1 MLAKNSQAP
10 RSIRKHALS
19 LAFFASK
26 LAPTEGDPTRTAALF
41 CILLIYPCPSHPTPA
56 RGHRS
61 DPVPMDRTL
70 TVFTFRWPLLLA
82 AVFALCATGCSQQ
95 QGRDIA
101 RQFSDGKPDEFFQTS
116 VDRMATLGM
125 RDNLQSLYLLMSKLY
140 LRNPNQWRQS
150 GYPDAVTAAR
160 QIRQAIEN
168 RQPLPALGDRRDL
181 AALSYS
187 LSPDFRGDRVGAFIY
202 AIGSMLVTA
211 HGGRTQFYVT
221 DSINP
226 QFVSNA
232 ARNIE
237 KATWLLSQRQDANG
251 VLLLFSNEI
260 SEEGSNLS
268 FAVEFGKIVARLDLL
283 TQILD
288 ERYRRIGLNYAQSLL
303 LMNFLPVQ

>member
-1 MLAKNSQAP
+1 
-10 RSIRKHALS
+10 
-19 LAFFASK
+19 
-26 LAPTEGDPTRTAALF
+26 
-41 CILLIYPCPSHPTPA
+41 
-56 RGHRS
+56 
-61 DPVPMDRTL
+61 MDH
-70 TVFTFRWPLLLA
+70 TFRLFIFLRSMFCPLLLA
-82 AVFALCATGCSQQ
+82 AAFMLGISACTQQ
-95 QGRDIA
+95 QGRDIVQ
-101 RQFSDGKPDEFFQTS
+101 QFSNGKPDEFFQTS

-125 RDNLQSLYLLMSKLY
+125 RDNLQSLYLLMNKLY
-140 LRNPNQWRQS
+140 LRNPSQWRQS
-150 GYPDAVTAAR
+150 GHVDAVSAAR
-160 QIRQAIEN
+160 EIRQAIEN
-168 RQPLPALGDRRDL
+168 KQPLPALGERRDL

-187 LSPDFRGDRVGAFIY
+187 LSAEFRGDRVGAFIY

-211 HGGRTQFYVT
+211 HGGRTQFYVS

-226 QFVSNA
+226 RFVSNA

-283 TQILD
+283 TQMLD

>member
-1 MLAKNSQAP
+1 
-10 RSIRKHALS
+10 
-19 LAFFASK
+19 
-26 LAPTEGDPTRTAALF
+26 
-41 CILLIYPCPSHPTPA
+41 
-56 RGHRS
+56 
-61 DPVPMDRTL
+61 MDRT
-70 TVFTFRWPLLLA
+70 FTLFTPRWTRWPLLLI
-82 AVFALCATGCSQQ
+82 AVLACCATGCSQQ

-101 RQFSDGKPDEFFQTS
+101 RQLSNGNPDEFFQTS

-125 RDNLQSLYLLMSKLY
+125 RDNLQSLYLLMNKLY

-150 GYPDAVTAAR
+150 GYVDAVSAAR
-160 QIRQAIEN
+160 EIRQAIEN

-187 LSPDFRGDRVGAFIY
+187 LSPEFRGDRVGAFIY

-211 HGGRTQFYVT
+211 HGGRTQFYMT

-283 TQILD
+283 AQMLD

>member
-1 MLAKNSQAP
+1 MVFPLTVYPVGALRQLMLAGVLMSCVSA
-10 RSIRKHALS
+10 
-19 LAFFASK
+19 
-26 LAPTEGDPTRTAALF
+26 
-41 CILLIYPCPSHPTPA
+41 
-56 RGHRS
+56 
-61 DPVPMDRTL
+61 
-70 TVFTFRWPLLLA
+70 
-82 AVFALCATGCSQQ
+82 CSQQ

-101 RQFSDGKPDEFFQTS
+101 TQLSKGNPQELFQTS
-116 VDRMATLGM
+116 VDRMATLSM
-125 RDNLQSLYLLMSKLY
+125 QANLQSLYLLMSKLY
-140 LRNPNQWRQS
+140 LRNPNQWRQA
-150 GYPDAVTAAR
+150 GYADAASAER
-160 QIRQAIEN
+160 QIRQAIEQ
-168 RQPLPALGDRRDL
+168 RQGLPGLSERRDL
-181 AALSYS
+181 AALSYA
-187 LSPDFRGDRVGAFIY
+187 LGPEFKGDRVGAFIY

-211 HGGRTQFYVT
+211 HGGRTEFFIT
-221 DSINP
+221 DTIDP

-283 TQILD
+283 TQMLD